1 MLCRVPGGKS
11 FLGCGTMTILPSSC
25 LSFIWLPLWLTRTNP
40 SFSSLLRTSLLFI
53 SFLYAT
59 CATKSRENAY
69 VAHRTLLV
77 TGYEK
82 RRLMGRL
89 FSSNQDILP
98 SVQLPDD
105 AEKRVGRVR
114 VLIERDSRGD
124 HSLSGFHAYRVAEIS
139 SKAVHRVH
147 AIYAINADA

>member
-40 SFSSLLRTSLLFI
+40 SFSSLLRTSLLFM

-59 CATKSRENAY
+59 CATKSIKNTH

-82 RRLMGRL
+82 RRPRRAAFCSIISRQNLQEL
-89 FSSNQDILP
+89 FPLP
-98 SVQLPDD
+98 PEGGLSLSHVEQGQ
-105 AEKRVGRVR
+105 RVGREEGSSNLKTIFSCPLIR
-114 VLIERDSRGD
+114 FFVLFTKRYI
-124 HSLSGFHAYRVAEIS
+124 FP
-139 SKAVHRVH
+139 
-147 AIYAINADA
+147 

>member
-25 LSFIWLPLWLTRTNP
+25 LSFIWLPLWLTLTNP
-40 SFSSLLRTSLLFI
+40 SFSSLLRTSLLFM

-59 CATKSRENAY
+59 CATRSRKNTH

-82 RRLMGRL
+82 RRPRRAAFLSIISRQNLQELFPLPPECGRTWRGGG
-89 FSSNQDILP
+89 SREGRRCGRDQYRNSP
-98 SVQLPDD
+98 SRHTDGLWRFQQL
-105 AEKRVGRVR
+105 ASYFR
-114 VLIERDSRGD
+114 
-124 HSLSGFHAYRVAEIS
+124 
-139 SKAVHRVH
+139 
-147 AIYAINADA
+147 